1 MTSLLV
7 AGAGL
12 TALGIW
18 FLLRRRVRVPCQL
31 DLEATEAHFHAHAV
45 LEGAEVNEGD
55 RVLVHGAPRHI
66 PLGERR
72 LLSTEATV
80 THVSLP
86 RRLLVRLIGTSQ
98 VTDLYDV
105 GFEG

>member
-1 MTSLLV
+1 MTPLII
-7 AGAGL
+7 AGSGCA
-12 TALGIW
+12 ALAAW
-18 FLLRRRVRVPCQL
+18 FLLRRQVRVPCQL

-45 LEGAEVNEGD
+45 LEGAVVHEGD
-55 RVLVHGAPRHI
+55 RVLVHNAPRHI
-66 PLGERR
+66 PIGERR
-72 LLSTEATV
+72 LVQTEATV

-86 RRLLVRLIGTSQ
+86 RRLVARVLGASH